1 MPRKTKTLSG
11 SDNVETSR
19 GKSGPAYWLFKTEL

>member
-11 SDNVETSR
+11 PSAVETAPA
-19 GKSGPAYWLFKTEL
+19 KSGPSYWLFKTEL